1 MGLGDVYLS
10 APVATPLDPRHRL
23 VTTKYN
29 PARTWT
35 PENAVGIGG
44 SYLCIYG
51 MEGPGGYQFVG
62 RTLQMWNR
70 YHVTREFPKSW
81 LLRFFDQIRFYE
93 VSEDELLAMRE
104 DFPRG
109 RCRIEIEETTFSLAR
124 YNRFVAENR
133 DDIAAFKARQQAAF
147 DAERRRWAAAGQADA
162 APVDASPEGSET
174 LALADGESAIESHV
188 HGMVWQLSVAEGE
201 RVQAGQKL
209 LVLEF
214 MKTEL
219 TISAASAGRVT
230 RVLCREGAQVAPG
243 QALLVI
249 APSG

>member
-1 MGLGDVYLS
+1 
-10 APVATPLDPRHRL
+10 
-23 VTTKYN
+23 
-29 PARTWT
+29 
-35 PENAVGIGG
+35 
-44 SYLCIYG
+44 

-124 YNRFVAENR
+124 YNQFAAENR
-133 DDIAAFKARQQAAF
+133 EDIAAFKARQQAAF
-147 DAERRRWAAAGQADA
+147 DAERRRWAAAGQADM
-162 APVDASPEGSET
+162 APVDASPDKPEA
-174 LALADGESAIESHV
+174 LALAIGEIAIESHV
-188 HGMVWQLSVAEGE
+188 HGMVWQLSVTEGE

-219 TISAASAGRVT
+219 AITAATGGRVT
-230 RVLCREGAQVAPG
+230 RVLCREGAQVAAG

-249 APSG
+249 AASG